1 MFLLRLR
8 SLETA
13 TYCVQFV
20 ASGMTA
26 LVLSK
31 IVKYT
36 HASSYVRKYIGS
48 GLSFATG
55 CLGRRLC
62 FLPSLVLVGSSQLRQ
77 LLLF

>member
-1 MFLLRLR
+1 
-8 SLETA
+8 
-13 TYCVQFV
+13 
-20 ASGMTA
+20 MTA

-36 HASSYVRKYIGS
+36 HASSYVRKNIASVNGR
-48 GLSFATG
+48 SFATG